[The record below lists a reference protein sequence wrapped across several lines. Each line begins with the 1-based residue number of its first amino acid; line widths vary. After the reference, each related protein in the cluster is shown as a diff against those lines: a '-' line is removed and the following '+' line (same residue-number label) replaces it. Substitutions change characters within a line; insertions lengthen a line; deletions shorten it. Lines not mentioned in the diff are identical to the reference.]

1 MVKKLK
7 RLSLQSPA
15 TPSVEQTG
23 AFGVELDKCV
33 PSANNEVSLQELSV
47 RFRAFSFRA
56 SFRFQN
62 DFHLTFFLTEICWGS
77 LGLIGHHSFSGY
89 SRDWQTF
96 GSIVLKLEFQ
106 FSVPTTYQWQ
116 PECVIVKRL

>member
-1 MVKKLK
+1 MLSDNSEQKSKDHTWTSKVVKKLK

-47 RFRAFSFRA
+47 RFRAFSFRS

-62 DFHLTFFLTEICWGS
+62 DFHLTIFLQKFAG
-77 LGLIGHHSFSGY
+77 
-89 SRDWQTF
+89 
-96 GSIVLKLEFQ
+96 VL
-106 FSVPTTYQWQ
+106 
-116 PECVIVKRL
+116 